1 MSKLSVTPQ
10 QSEEMSRKSSSQE
23 VQKPSEAGPSTCA
36 QEVDEIS
43 EPEKIDADDA
53 AINPDKSNETPDET
67 DNDSEKDAPHYPQI
81 NLGYACLNETL
92 RALKPSVYTNRTC
105 VKRTFLA
112 KGLPHVSGLALQ
124 NVRDLLKVLQW
135 NEEHDIRLFRVSSD
149 MFAFW
154 SEYELKDLPDFEEIS
169 SALREAGDY
178 AKEHGHR
185 LTFHPGPYV
194 VLGTPREDVA
204 EKSIIELNRHS
215 QVFDL
220 MGFEP
225 SYYNK
230 CNLHVRGVYDSKI
243 KAMDRF
249 AERFERLSEGC
260 RRRLTVECDDTPNAY
275 SVEDL
280 LYLNNKIGIPVLYDA
295 HHRRFCKGDMTDEEA
310 FHAAINTWPKGIKPI
325 VHWSESQPGRK
336 PLAHSDYVKG
346 PISCFGCEDQVD
358 VHIEAKRKD
367 LALLRYRDEIA
378 KLNR

>member
-1 MSKLSVTPQ
+1 MLETESNCSQHCDNTM
-10 QSEEMSRKSSSQE
+10 EEMNKKATNLTEEQSSI
-23 VQKPSEAGPSTCA
+23 
-36 QEVDEIS
+36 EIDTD
-43 EPEKIDADDA
+43 PE
-53 AINPDKSNETPDET
+53 NS
-67 DNDSEKDAPHYPQI
+67 HYPQI
-81 NLGYACLNETL
+81 NLGYCCSSMTL

-154 SEYELKDLPDFEEIS
+154 SEYELEDLPDFEEIS
-169 SALREAGDY
+169 SALREVGDY

-260 RRRLTVECDDTPNAY
+260 KRRLTVENDDTTNAY
-275 SVEDL
+275 SIDDL
-280 LYLNNKIGIPVLYDA
+280 MYLHDKIGIPLVYDG
-295 HHRRFCKGDMTDEEA
+295 HHQKFCKGRMTDKEA
-310 FHAAINTWPKGIKPI
+310 FHAAIKTWPEDIRPI

-336 PLAHSDYVKG
+336 PLAHSDYVNG
-346 PISCFGCEDQVD
+346 PITFFGCEDLLD
-358 VHIEAKRKD
+358 CHIESKRKD

-378 KLNR
+378 KLSSRVVL